1 MPLKISFVKRKTLQ
15 FRVSKFF
22 PYLWGQHCTPFL
34 LLTTKT
40 HGWKKNPLTVLLI
53 KTISFL
59 IIFMR
64 FMKAIKWSTFVASVE
79 HNLTSFWFDF
89 RLSPVFGSFVW
100 YSFFPEEIIFG
111 EDQQLV
117 IESEFHLW
125 FNCRIHTK
133 NQLSDIKTCQWG
145 KP

>member
-1 MPLKISFVKRKTLQ
+1 MD
-15 FRVSKFF
+15 
-22 PYLWGQHCTPFL
+22 G
-34 LLTTKT
+34 
-40 HGWKKNPLTVLLI
+40 KKNPLTVLLI

-100 YSFFPEEIIFG
+100 YSFFPEERIFG

-117 IESEFHLW
+117 IEAEFHL
-125 FNCRIHTK
+125 
-133 NQLSDIKTCQWG
+133 
-145 KP
+145 